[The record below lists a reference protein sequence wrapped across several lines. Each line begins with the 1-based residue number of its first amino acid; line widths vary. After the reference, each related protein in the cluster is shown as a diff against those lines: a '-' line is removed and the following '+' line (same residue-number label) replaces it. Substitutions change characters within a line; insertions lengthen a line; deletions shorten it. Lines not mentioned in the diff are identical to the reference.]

1 MVIAENEPQHVKLVR
16 APQDGGHGMDALWND
31 DFHHSATVAL
41 TGRNEAYYSDYL
53 GTAHE
58 LVAAVKYGFLYQ
70 GQRYKWQGKRRGT
83 PTFGIAPSAFVN
95 CIQNH
100 DQVAN
105 SAFGRRV
112 QFLTSP
118 GRYRAMTALLL
129 LAPGTPMLFQG
140 QEFAASTPFLF
151 FADHK
156 PELARLVCEGR
167 KQFVQ
172 QFPSVAARE
181 VEDRLPN
188 PCIEETFLRCKLDF
202 GERESHAEAYA
213 LHRDLLRLRREEP
226 VFRAQRAHGVDGAAL
241 ADEAL
246 VLRFFGERGEEDRLL
261 VLNLGRDLD
270 YFPSPQPLLAPPE
283 GHAWTIQWS
292 SEDPRYGG
300 QGTAPLET
308 ADGWKI
314 PGHAAVVLRP
324 EREA

>member
-1 MVIAENEPQHVKLVR
+1 
-16 APQDGGHGMDALWND
+16 
-31 DFHHSATVAL
+31 
-41 TGRNEAYYSDYL
+41 
-53 GTAHE
+53 
-58 LVAAVKYGFLYQ
+58 
-70 GQRYKWQGKRRGT
+70 
-83 PTFGIAPSAFVN
+83 
-95 CIQNH
+95 
-100 DQVAN
+100 
-105 SAFGRRV
+105 
-112 QFLTSP
+112 
-118 GRYRAMTALLL
+118 
-129 LAPGTPMLFQG
+129 MLFQG

-213 LHRDLLRLRREEP
+213 MHRDLLRLRREEP